1 MYELS
6 IVYQRGI
13 TEGLQLS
20 WLEQYTHNVGVLGLF
35 PTVSNTYFTQSFSGT
50 HIGTHTM
57 LRKDKKWLIFVDE
70 NVDKLTK
77 MK

>member
-6 IVYQRGI
+6 IVYHGGI

-50 HIGTHTM
+50 HVGTHTT
-57 LRKDKKWLIFVDE
+57 KKVEIKWPI
-70 NVDKLTK
+70 
-77 MK
+77 